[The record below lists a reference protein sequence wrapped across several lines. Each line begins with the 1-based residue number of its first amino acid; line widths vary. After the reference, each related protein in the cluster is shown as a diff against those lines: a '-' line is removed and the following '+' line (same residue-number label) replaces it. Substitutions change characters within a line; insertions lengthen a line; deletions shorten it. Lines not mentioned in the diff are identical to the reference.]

1 MKKTGFTLMEVIIS
15 CGILALFMTGV
26 ITLYTEGGKVGN
38 TTMWLQNTTNQL
50 KLATRQINMSIS
62 KSSYPAVLKF
72 PNGITKNTNNAFNIH
87 YLKSVASGSN
97 TDFLRITEAV
107 PAQTGKG
114 NDNDKVA
121 SLSYHVFSIEN
132 TDLIYTRYHETKTH
146 SEVTS
151 LSGIN
156 INSSAR
162 KYRAKLVSDIDS
174 VKCDEIENSDKNKCL
189 TVTIKCR
196 MPRSNTTRWEET
208 IGVPNVN
215 LVNGL

>member
-38 TTMWLQNTTNQL
+38 TTMWLQNTTNKL

-72 PNGITKNTNNAFNIH
+72 PNGITKNTDNAFNIH
-87 YLKSVASGSN
+87 YLESVASGSY

-114 NDNDKVA
+114 NDKVA
-121 SLSYHVFSIEN
+121 SLSYHIFSIEN

-156 INSSAR
+156 TNPLAR
-162 KYRAKLVSDIDS
+162 KYRTKLVSDIDS
-174 VKCDEIENSDKNKCL
+174 VKCEEIDNSEKNKCL
-189 TVTIKCR
+189 KITIKCN

-215 LVNGL
+215 LVKGL